1 MTEPIITHMRQY
13 AKHLIEQCYQGKLL
27 EWNGEPDHIHI
38 LFELPAT
45 AAPSVVVCSLKT
57 QLSKEVRAK
66 FWDEIK
72 DKLWKDS
79 FWSDSYFI
87 TTTGGANIETLERYI
102 QDQGIEKPKRKY
114 IKRQAKKM
122 WKYHCT
128 WYWFIFYAAFIPARL
143 CRTRFSAKNWIK
155 IPPLA
160 MFSVIDPP
168 SPDSRML
175 TCISTYFLSF
185 KDVFTYIDKNFFII
199 LQKFER
205 ISMSITFFIIP
216 CLTCL

>member
-1 MTEPIITHMRQY
+1 MDDFNRKRHAVYKLTYHAVFVIKYRRRVMTEPIITPMRQY
-13 AKHLIEQCYQGKLL
+13 ATHLIEQCYQGKLL
-27 EWNGEPDHIHI
+27 ELNGEPDHIHI

-114 IKRQAKKM
+114 TKRQAKKM
-122 WKYHCT
+122 
-128 WYWFIFYAAFIPARL
+128 
-143 CRTRFSAKNWIK
+143 
-155 IPPLA
+155 
-160 MFSVIDPP
+160 
-168 SPDSRML
+168 
-175 TCISTYFLSF
+175 
-185 KDVFTYIDKNFFII
+185 
-199 LQKFER
+199 
-205 ISMSITFFIIP
+205 
-216 CLTCL
+216 

>member
-1 MTEPIITHMRQY
+1 MDDLNRKRHAVYKLTYHAVFVIKYRRRVMTEPIITHMRQY
-13 AKHLIEQCYQGKLL
+13 ATHLIEQCYQGKLL
-27 EWNGEPDHIHI
+27 ELNGEPDHIHI

-87 TTTGGANIETLERYI
+87 TTTGGANFETLERYI

-114 IKRQAKKM
+114 IQRQAKKIERYIQDQM
-122 WKYHCT
+122 KNPFAQKKIENIDLFFMPHSSPPDYVGRG
-128 WYWFIFYAAFIPARL
+128 FLR
-143 CRTRFSAKNWIK
+143 RTG
-155 IPPLA
+155 
-160 MFSVIDPP
+160 
-168 SPDSRML
+168 
-175 TCISTYFLSF
+175 
-185 KDVFTYIDKNFFII
+185 
-199 LQKFER
+199 
-205 ISMSITFFIIP
+205 
-216 CLTCL
+216 

>member
-1 MTEPIITHMRQY
+1 MDDLNRKRHAVYKLTYHAVFVIKYRRRVMTEPIITHMRQY
-13 AKHLIEQCYQGKLL
+13 ATHLIEQCYQGKLL
-27 EWNGEPDHIHI
+27 ELNGEPDHIHI

-66 FWDEIK
+66 FWDKIK

-114 IKRQAKKM
+114 TKRQAKKM

-143 CRTRFSAKNWIK
+143 CRTRFSAKNWINVL
-155 IPPLA
+155 LA
-160 MFSVIDPP
+160 VHD
-168 SPDSRML
+168 
-175 TCISTYFLSF
+175 YFW
-185 KDVFTYIDKNFFII
+185 KKYRD
-199 LQKFER
+199 
-205 ISMSITFFIIP
+205 
-216 CLTCL
+216 

>member
-1 MTEPIITHMRQY
+1 MDDLNRKRHAVYKLTYHAVFVIKYRRRVMTEPIITHMRQY
-13 AKHLIEQCYQGKLL
+13 ATHLIEQCYQGKLL
-27 EWNGEPDHIHI
+27 ELNGEPDHIHI

-114 IKRQAKKM
+114 TKRQAKKM

-143 CRTRFSAKNWIK
+143 CRTRFSAENWINVL
-155 IPPLA
+155 LA
-160 MFSVIDPP
+160 VHD
-168 SPDSRML
+168 
-175 TCISTYFLSF
+175 YFW
-185 KDVFTYIDKNFFII
+185 KKYRD
-199 LQKFER
+199 
-205 ISMSITFFIIP
+205 
-216 CLTCL
+216 

>member
-1 MTEPIITHMRQY
+1 M
-13 AKHLIEQCYQGKLL
+13 IEQCYQGKLL
-27 EWNGEPDHIHI
+27 KLNGEPDHIHI

-114 IKRQAKKM
+114 TKRQAKKM
-122 WKYHCT
+122 
-128 WYWFIFYAAFIPARL
+128 
-143 CRTRFSAKNWIK
+143 
-155 IPPLA
+155 
-160 MFSVIDPP
+160 
-168 SPDSRML
+168 
-175 TCISTYFLSF
+175 
-185 KDVFTYIDKNFFII
+185 
-199 LQKFER
+199 
-205 ISMSITFFIIP
+205 
-216 CLTCL
+216 